1 MCLELKNIIKSRR
14 ALRSAYCQ
22 VSHRTTLF
30 KVQYNPTKM
39 GNIYQ
44 NCFARSVSYRV
55 KESTSLSRQFNFPEK
70 AIVIPVLEK
79 VEIPVPSTEMI
90 GGWNKMVWETF
101 IFELYKNTKNKEINR
116 MIDLAKRIDS
126 AEITSIE

>member
-1 MCLELKNIIKSRR
+1 LCLELKNIIKSRR

-44 NCFARSVSYRV
+44 NCFDRSVSYRV

>member
-1 MCLELKNIIKSRR
+1 
-14 ALRSAYCQ
+14 
-22 VSHRTTLF
+22 
-30 KVQYNPTKM
+30 M

-44 NCFARSVSYRV
+44 NCFDRSVSYRV